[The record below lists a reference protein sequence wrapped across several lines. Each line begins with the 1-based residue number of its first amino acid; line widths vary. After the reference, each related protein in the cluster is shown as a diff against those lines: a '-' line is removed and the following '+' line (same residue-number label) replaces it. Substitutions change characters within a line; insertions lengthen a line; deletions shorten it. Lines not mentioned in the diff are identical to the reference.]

1 MSGARDPENPGS
13 QLKPNEQRNWHGD
26 GHRSPRASRPPSH
39 LVRLRIGPGTHHA
52 RSYLGRRNV
61 STGGQISTG
70 HEDLHARASRST
82 ITRTMCPIA
91 IDRSDPLPLHEQVA
105 AEIRRAIADG
115 EAEPGDRLPLAR
127 DLAAVLGVNRNT
139 VLRALH
145 ILRDE
150 GLLEF
155 RRGHGIKVTGTKERS
170 DLLTQVHDLV
180 SSARR
185 SGYRKSELIA
195 MIEAVK

>member
-1 MSGARDPENPGS
+1 M
-13 QLKPNEQRNWHGD
+13 
-26 GHRSPRASRPPSH
+26 
-39 LVRLRIGPGTHHA
+39 RLRG
-52 RSYLGRRNV
+52 
-61 STGGQISTG
+61 
-70 HEDLHARASRST
+70 
-82 ITRTMCPIA
+82 
-91 IDRSDPLPLHEQVA
+91 IDKSDPLALHEQVA

-115 EAEPGDRLPLAR
+115 EAGPGDRLPLAR

-155 RRGHGIKVTGTKERS
+155 RRGYGIKVTGTREKS
-170 DLLTQVHDLV
+170 DLLAQVHQLV
-180 SSARR
+180 ANARR

-195 MIEAVK
+195 MIEAVNG